1 MDKNSSIYTFG
12 FAAVV
17 TLIVAVA
24 LTYVSVSLQPRKDAN
39 ELTYKKRDILSG
51 VMDVKA
57 LSDEEVIAAFEEK
70 IEQRLIGVDGQVIES
85 ADVNAIDIDLKKEK
99 KRPAEEMRLPLFV
112 AEVDGRSNYIVPV
125 RGNGLWDEIWGFIA
139 LKDDYSEIIGVS
151 FDHAGETPGLGAEIK
166 ENEAWKSQF
175 VGKKLFDESGD
186 FVSVDV
192 VKGGVKDPEHQ
203 VDAISGATIT
213 CDGVTAMMESDIA
226 RYVAYFKGNKN

>member
-70 IEQRLIGVDGQVIES
+70 IEQRLISVEGNVIES
-85 ADVNAIDIDLKKEK
+85 AEVSAIDIDLKKEK
-99 KRPAEEMRLPLFV
+99 KKPAEEMRLPLFV
-112 AEVDGRSNYIVPV
+112 ADVDGRTNYIVPV

-139 LKDDYSEIIGVS
+139 LQDDYNEIIGVS
-151 FDHAGETPGLGAEIK
+151 FDHARETPGLGAEIK
-166 ENEAWKSQF
+166 ENETWKGQF
-175 VGKKLFDESGD
+175 IGKKLFDDSGE

-192 VKGGVKDPEHQ
+192 VKGGVKVPDHQ

-213 CDGVTAMMESDIA
+213 CDGVAAMMESDIA